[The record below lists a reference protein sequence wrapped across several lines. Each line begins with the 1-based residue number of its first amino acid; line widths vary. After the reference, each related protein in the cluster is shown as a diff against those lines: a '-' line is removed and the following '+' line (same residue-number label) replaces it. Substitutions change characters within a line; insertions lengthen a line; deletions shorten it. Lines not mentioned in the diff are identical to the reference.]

1 MTAALV
7 SDPAANH
14 SLFFSQKC
22 EKTVATT
29 LKSDITPINPEFMPP
44 KKLATDSAE
53 KELAETQDEAAPE
66 PTMKQIAEQITALAS
81 EYAAFKKA
89 FEDANPK
96 EMAEH
101 DEVND
106 AGTEGEEPTEGIDPN
121 VEPVG
126 KGKAVM
132 GKGNKMAADEEE
144 EKKMSRVIEATIKRL
159 SAGLGIKLPA
169 AGAPAA
175 TKSETPV
182 DAAQKSFESELKRHG
197 NHPAG
202 HRGRR
207 LRHREALDCSRHL
220 PDPGHRQRRDGWH
233 RLRHCHRR
241 IRRRCQRH
249 LRACQAPGVAGWRC
263 QQRHHLGI
271 CVQASLIPTHP
282 LNPLPTEE

>member
-1 MTAALV
+1 
-7 SDPAANH
+7 
-14 SLFFSQKC
+14 
-22 EKTVATT
+22 
-29 LKSDITPINPEFMPP
+29 MPP

-101 DEVND
+101 DDVND
-106 AGTEGEEPTEGIDPN
+106 AGTEGGEPTEGIDPN
-121 VEPVG
+121 VEPI
-126 KGKAVM
+126 

-175 TKSETPV
+175 TKSETPIE
-182 DAAQKSFESELKRHG
+182 AAKKSFESELKRHEG
-197 NHPAG
+197 NAA
-202 HRGRR
+202 
-207 LRHREALDCSRHL
+207 EAVKTFARVNPTAFKTWRDNGQ
-220 PDPGHRQRRDGWH
+220 PG
-233 RLRHCHRR
+233 L
-241 IRRRCQRH
+241 
-249 LRACQAPGVAGWRC
+249 AKK
-263 QQRHHLGI
+263 
-271 CVQASLIPTHP
+271 
-282 LNPLPTEE
+282 